1 MSSVKVCVSGLD
13 SHDDES
19 RLERA
24 LCAIRS
30 VYGAAANRQ
39 DACVVVEFEDD
50 ELAPDEI
57 LEAIRREGFA
67 AELVG

>member
-1 MSSVKVCVSGLD
+1 MSSVKVCVGGLR
-13 SHDDES
+13 SPRDEA

-24 LCAIRS
+24 LCGIGS

-39 DACVVVEFEDD
+39 DACVVVEYEDD

-57 LEAIRREGFA
+57 LEAIRREGFS